1 MTHQFDVDIAAE
13 YGVNVAILFNNFAFW
28 IAKNKA
34 NGNNYRN
41 GTYWT
46 HNSIK
51 AFQELFPYMSRKQ
64 IENAIKKMLDE
75 GLLIKDNFNENK
87 HDRTLWYALTE
98 KAFCIL
104 QNRRMDLP
112 KKGNGVSPEGKCI
125 NTDINP
131 DVNPDVNHIERF
143 TPPTTREVHDY
154 CKERDNNIDAEP
166 CAIYCNT
173 NNYSTKDPSSNIKG
187 KHKAEIVEIIDY
199 FNRKIGSHYRPDNED
214 TVNKLTKILGKYKY
228 TAEDCKKAID
238 NMVSA
243 WSGTE
248 FEQYLRPS
256 TIFNGKFESYL
267 NWRAKPKQKE
277 KQETNNDDVWNL
289 DDMPSIV

>member
-51 AFQELFPYMSRKQ
+51 AFQELFPYMSKKQ

-75 GLLIKDNFNENK
+75 NLLIKDNFNENK

-125 NTDINP
+125 NTDSYPNNNP
-131 DVNPDVNHIERF
+131 DVNTDREEATSRF
-143 TPPTTREVHDY
+143 TPPTAREVHDY
-154 CKERDNNIDAEP
+154 CQEKGYRINEEKFISFYESIGWKVGKNKMKDWKAAVRTWVQRDKE
-166 CAIYCNT
+166 Y
-173 NNYSTKDPSSNIKG
+173 
-187 KHKAEIVEIIDY
+187 
-199 FNRKIGSHYRPDNED
+199 
-214 TVNKLTKILGKYKY
+214 NKQ
-228 TAEDCKKAID
+228 
-238 NMVSA
+238 S
-243 WSGTE
+243 
-248 FEQYLRPS
+248 
-256 TIFNGKFESYL
+256 
-267 NWRAKPKQKE
+267 
-277 KQETNNDDVWNL
+277 KQEQGNDDVYL
-289 DDMPSIV
+289 EDYFKDVTVPMD